1 MSAPVEVSARLAE
14 CRAVLGGER
23 DKMRAIWDE
32 ELSLKERVLL
42 LAMGRRAGPQADSLA
57 ERGWCFLPPEV
68 RADVVGGL
76 RRFRAWSERICA

>member
-32 ELSLKERVLL
+32 ELSR
-42 LAMGRRAGPQADSLA
+42 
-57 ERGWCFLPPEV
+57 
-68 RADVVGGL
+68 
-76 RRFRAWSERICA
+76 